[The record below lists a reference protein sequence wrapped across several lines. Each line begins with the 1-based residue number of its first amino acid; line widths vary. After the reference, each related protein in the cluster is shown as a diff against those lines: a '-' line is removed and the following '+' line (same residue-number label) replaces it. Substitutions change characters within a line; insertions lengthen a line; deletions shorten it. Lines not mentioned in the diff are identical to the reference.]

1 VEISSLASVP
11 GLIAKSGLLSFLSE
25 NILVEEEF
33 LSRLIRIDNDQLVM
47 ERRVGITWLEGAFLS
62 PATQKVIDV
71 TKSVGQKMQMEAR
84 RILED

>member
-1 VEISSLASVP
+1 
-11 GLIAKSGLLSFLSE
+11 
-25 NILVEEEF
+25 
-33 LSRLIRIDNDQLVM
+33 M

-84 RILED
+84 RIMED